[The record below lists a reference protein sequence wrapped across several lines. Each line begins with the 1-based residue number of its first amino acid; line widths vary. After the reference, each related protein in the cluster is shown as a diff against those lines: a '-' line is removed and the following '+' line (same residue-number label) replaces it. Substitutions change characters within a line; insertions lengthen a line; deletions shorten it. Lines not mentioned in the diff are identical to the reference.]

1 MGPATVTEP
10 PHFYPVVLARFLMVI
25 ALLWVPRLAGHLS
38 ASCRSSNA
46 ALEGTGLRDK
56 RRGMCYS
63 HLQAEA
69 GKRSPHGV
77 TVQFGA

>member
-1 MGPATVTEP
+1 MTEP
-10 PHFYPVVLARFLMVI
+10 PRFYPVDLASFLMVMV
-25 ALLWVPRLAGHLS
+25 LLWMPRLAGHLS

-46 ALEGTGLRDK
+46 ALEGAGLKDK

-63 HLQAEA
+63 QLQAEA

>member
-1 MGPATVTEP
+1 
-10 PHFYPVVLARFLMVI
+10 MVI
-25 ALLWVPRLAGHLS
+25 ALLWVLRLAGHPS
-38 ASCRSSNA
+38 ATCRPSNA
-46 ALEGTGLRDK
+46 ALEGAGLKDK

-63 HLQAEA
+63 QLQAEA

>member
-1 MGPATVTEP
+1 MTELP
-10 PHFYPVVLARFLMVI
+10 RFYPVDLARFPMVI
-25 ALLWVPRLAGHLS
+25 ALLWMPRLAGHPS
-38 ASCRSSNA
+38 ATCRPSNA
-46 ALEGTGLRDK
+46 APQDAGPRDK
-56 RRGMCYS
+56 RCGVCYS